1 MVEVVGVLIA
11 AGDRQHARAQ
21 DVRHAVGYQ
30 ERVARIGDQRR
41 ESPRN
46 PEPALGRGQQQN
58 AAVGRHASAIKGG
71 GDFLAANRWEIERK
85 QGIFGH
91 GGCGSRD
98 CWNGVV
104 STPNP

>member
-11 AGDRQHARAQ
+11 AGDRRHARAQ
-21 DVRHAVGYQ
+21 NVRDAVRHQ
-30 ERVARIGDQRR
+30 ERVTRIGDQRS
-41 ESPRN
+41 EGPCN

-71 GDFLAANRWEIERK
+71 GDFLAANRWEIKRQ
-85 QGIFGH
+85 QGILGH